1 MGVSMFQS
9 KKPQTELKF
18 TTRAEAFSYMLMY
31 MTEEKHADPL
41 EAAQKANEF
50 ADIFAKNM
58 GIPLKIEPE
67 PQGVDKYLSM
77 ATKIANYIEEHPK
90 VVEYGVPALTFVA
103 GLFTGKKVEQANDNM
118 YGQRPVPPQPQ
129 EEMDCENDEQKEA
142 VQTAFNELSNTRAL
156 TSRTVIS
163 MYPFFK
169 KHRDDLFELFNMV
182 KTGGV
187 KSLLSV
193 RGGTLINNLRKG

>member
-1 MGVSMFQS
+1 M
-9 KKPQTELKF
+9 
-18 TTRAEAFSYMLMY
+18 
-31 MTEEKHADPL
+31 

-103 GLFTGKKVEQANDNM
+103 GLFTGKKSGA
-118 YGQRPVPPQPQ
+118 GQ
-129 EEMDCENDEQKEA
+129 
-142 VQTAFNELSNTRAL
+142 
-156 TSRTVIS
+156 
-163 MYPFFK
+163 
-169 KHRDDLFELFNMV
+169 
-182 KTGGV
+182 
-187 KSLLSV
+187 
-193 RGGTLINNLRKG
+193 

>member
-1 MGVSMFQS
+1 MGISMFQM

-41 EAAQKANEF
+41 EAVQKANEF

-103 GLFTGKKVEQANDNM
+103 GLFTGKKVEQANDNAFSPIP
-118 YGQRPVPPQPQ
+118 QRQHP
-129 EEMDCENDEQKEA
+129 KEDID
-142 VQTAFNELSNTRAL
+142 FDK
-156 TSRTVIS
+156 I
-163 MYPFFK
+163 P
-169 KHRDDLFELFNMV
+169 D
-182 KTGGV
+182 
-187 KSLLSV
+187 
-193 RGGTLINNLRKG
+193 

>member
-1 MGVSMFQS
+1 
-9 KKPQTELKF
+9 
-18 TTRAEAFSYMLMY
+18 

-129 EEMDCENDEQKEA
+129 EEIDFDK
-142 VQTAFNELSNTRAL
+142 
-156 TSRTVIS
+156 I
-163 MYPFFK
+163 P
-169 KHRDDLFELFNMV
+169 D
-182 KTGGV
+182 
-187 KSLLSV
+187 
-193 RGGTLINNLRKG
+193 

>member
-1 MGVSMFQS
+1 MMGFSIFQT

-31 MTEEKHADPL
+31 MTEEKHAEPL

-50 ADIFAKNM
+50 ADIFARNM

-103 GLFTGKKVEQANDNM
+103 GLFTGKKVEQVNDNM
-118 YGQRPVPPQPQ
+118 YGQRSAPSQPQ
-129 EEMDCENDEQKEA
+129 EEIDFDK
-142 VQTAFNELSNTRAL
+142 
-156 TSRTVIS
+156 I
-163 MYPFFK
+163 P
-169 KHRDDLFELFNMV
+169 D
-182 KTGGV
+182 
-187 KSLLSV
+187 
-193 RGGTLINNLRKG
+193 

>member
-1 MGVSMFQS
+1 
-9 KKPQTELKF
+9 
-18 TTRAEAFSYMLMY
+18 
-31 MTEEKHADPL
+31 MTEEKHAEPL

-50 ADIFAKNM
+50 ADIFARNM

-103 GLFTGKKVEQANDNM
+103 GLFTGKKVEQVNDNM
-118 YGQRPVPPQPQ
+118 YGQRSVPSQPQ
-129 EEMDCENDEQKEA
+129 EEIDFDKMIMALRKLYIVVDCENDEQKEA